1 MLRKSSFNELENNQV
16 KIIFFMTNRGYN
28 ANDRLEFIL
37 TVTKRD
43 YDTINRSKLTLN
55 KEKDHRWKKNEDE
68 DM

>member
-1 MLRKSSFNELENNQV
+1 
-16 KIIFFMTNRGYN
+16 MTNRGYN